1 MCLKIS
7 SKGEFLEEF
16 VSRVRN
22 MYSRAFQG
30 REKTSL
36 EQDHDQNRGIS
47 LVILGEGGPGIL
59 CYI

>member
-7 SKGEFLEEF
+7 SKERF

-22 MYSRAFQG
+22 MYGRVFQG

-47 LVILGEGGPGIL
+47 LVILGEGGPRIL